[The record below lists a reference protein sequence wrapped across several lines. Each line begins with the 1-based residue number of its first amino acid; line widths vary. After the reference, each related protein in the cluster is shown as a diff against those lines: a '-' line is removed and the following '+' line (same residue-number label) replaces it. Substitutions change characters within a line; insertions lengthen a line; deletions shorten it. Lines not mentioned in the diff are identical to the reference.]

1 MSTLVTSPRVA
12 LDPGL
17 PGLDEVLSPHPP
29 GVAARYNCRIR
40 HVDWSP
46 GQRCR
51 VVHEVEGGPA
61 PTFVVSEVTPAGSS
75 TRPMC
80 PDPALP
86 GLPTALDLARVRAR
100 LAAVDAAAVVS
111 GSPVPIAYRPGSR
124 AVVAFDLTGP
134 GGPARLFAKLL
145 ATGSARS
152 ATACTAIAEA
162 ARRRGEPMPVPEVVA
177 VWPDLGAVVQTA
189 APGRVLSRML
199 TQASAASGRRTVR
212 RLGRLLAGVH
222 ATPSTGAEPL
232 WTSGDELAQL
242 ESLLAPTWH
251 ADPAV
256 GRALAAVLDRLAD
269 RTPGEGE
276 LVLGHGAFR
285 TGQVLVA
292 GGRLRLVDLDTVSRS
307 DPARDIG
314 NAIAYLTWAGLR
326 GALGRAAAMAMCDAL
341 VVGYADVSSRPDSRM
356 LRWWTAAA
364 AAKIAGRR
372 YRTLAYAEWPQ
383 VPQLLAAAA
392 DLLGSAPVHGTSA
405 GGVAAANGSS
415 DSSARAAD
423 RCRMSGF
430 RADAAT
436 VPGRSSGP
444 SNTGSQEAGPDG
456 DRLLDPTLMTAALR
470 TVLPQAGNVAVLEAR
485 ALAVAAGRR
494 LVVRYVVEGLETG
507 GPTPVIGKAHASRHR
522 AAVAEQN
529 LRLLGAEFAGF
540 AGLGVPRTVCR
551 IPNLQMVLYREVT
564 GRSLDAVNGPS
575 AARGAEAAGRWL
587 ATLHASRTMLTRR
600 ADLGHEIAEAADWA
614 AGIAAAAPHAGPS
627 AIALADRLAEVASR
641 QPAHREVPVHRD
653 LHAGHV
659 LLPHGKGGGV
669 VVIDL
674 DEARMGDPAAD
685 VAHFCA
691 YLDAAGR
698 LDHAVLRDAFLTA
711 YGPLA
716 GAAPE
721 LRVALHTA
729 RTALKIAKQ
738 LACGS
743 GPLRPGGTRARA
755 AALDAALAR
764 GWACLPA

>member
-1 MSTLVTSPRVA
+1 MSALVASTRAA
-12 LDPGL
+12 LDPDL
-17 PGLDEVLSPHPP
+17 PELDEVLSPRPP
-29 GVAARYNCRIR
+29 GVAAGNDCRIR

-46 GQRCR
+46 RQRCR
-51 VVHEVEGGPA
+51 VVHEVRGGPA

-100 LAAVDAAAVVS
+100 LAAVDAAAVLS
-111 GSPVPIAYRPGSR
+111 GPPVPIAYRPGSR
-124 AVVAFDLTGP
+124 AVVAYDLTGP

-145 ATGSARS
+145 ATGPARS

-162 ARRRGEPMPVPEVVA
+162 ARRRGEPVPVPEVVA

-189 APGRVLSRML
+189 APGRGLSRML
-199 TQASAASGRRTVR
+199 TQASAASGRRAVR

-276 LVLGHGAFR
+276 LVLAHGAFR

-292 GGRLRLVDLDTVSRS
+292 RGRLRLLDLDTVARS

-326 GALGRAAAMAMCDAL
+326 GALGRAAATAMCDAL
-341 VVGYADVSSRPDSRM
+341 VVGYADVSSLPDSRM

-372 YRTLAYAEWPQ
+372 YRTLAYAEWSL
-383 VPQLLAAAA
+383 VPQLLAVAA

-405 GGVAAANGSS
+405 GGAVAANGSS

-430 RADAAT
+430 RADTGT
-436 VPGRSSGP
+436 VPGWSGP
-444 SNTGSQEAGPDG
+444 SSTGSRKAGPDG
-456 DRLLDPTLMTAALR
+456 DPLLDPILMTAALR
-470 TVLPQAGNVAVLEAR
+470 TVLPQAGSVAVLEAR

-494 LVVRYVVEGLETG
+494 LVVRYMVEGLERD
-507 GPTPVIGKAHASRHR
+507 GPIPVIGKAHASRHR
-522 AAVAEQN
+522 AAAAEQN
-529 LRLLGAEFAGF
+529 LRLLDAEFAGF
-540 AGLGVPRTVCR
+540 AALGVPRTVCR

-564 GRSLDAVNGPS
+564 GPSLDAVTGPS

-587 ATLHASRTMLTRR
+587 ATLHASGAILTRR
-600 ADLGHEIAEAADWA
+600 ADLGHEIAEAANWA
-614 AGIAAAAPHAGPS
+614 AAIAAAAPHAGPS
-627 AIALADRLAEVASR
+627 AIALAHRLAEVATR

-659 LLPHGKGGGV
+659 LLPHGEGGGV

-698 LDHAVLRDAFLTA
+698 LDHAALRDAFLTA
-711 YGPLA
+711 YGPLP

-721 LRVALHTA
+721 LRVALHA
-729 RTALKIAKQ
+729 GRTALKIAKQ
-738 LACGS
+738 LASGS